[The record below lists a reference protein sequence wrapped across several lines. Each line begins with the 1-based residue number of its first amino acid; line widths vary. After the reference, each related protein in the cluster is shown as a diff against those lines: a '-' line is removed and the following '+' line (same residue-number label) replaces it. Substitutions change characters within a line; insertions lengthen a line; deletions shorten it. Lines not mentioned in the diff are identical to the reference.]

1 MGNQR
6 KTSEEIDVLLDEKVK
21 NENHLVLYNDEV
33 NTFDFVIDSLID
45 ICKHDRLQA
54 EQCTYLV
61 HYKGK
66 CSVKNGS
73 EKKLKPLCEAFH
85 DRGLTASIE

>member
-1 MGNQR
+1 MDNQR
-6 KTSEEIDVLLDEKVK
+6 KTSVEESVLLEEEVK
-21 NENHLVLYNDEV
+21 NENHLVLFNDEV

-45 ICKHDRLQA
+45 VCNHDRLQA
-54 EQCTYLV
+54 EQCTFLV

-66 CSVKNGS
+66 CSVKDGS
-73 EKKLKPLCEAFH
+73 FPKLKPLCEALL

>member
-1 MGNQR
+1 MTDKN
-6 KTSEEIDVLLDEKVK
+6 KTHEEIDVLLDEEVKV
-21 NENHLVLYNDEV
+21 ENHLVLFNDEV

-45 ICKHDRLQA
+45 VCNHNRLQA
-54 EQCTYLV
+54 EQCTFLV

-66 CSVKNGS
+66 CSIKDGTFP
-73 EKKLKPLCEAFH
+73 KLKPLCEALL

>member
-6 KTSEEIDVLLDEKVK
+6 KTSEEIDVLFEEQIK
-21 NENHLVLYNDEV
+21 NENHLVLFNDEV

-45 ICKHDRLQA
+45 ICNHDRLQA
-54 EQCTYLV
+54 EQCTFLV

-66 CSVKNGS
+66 CSVKNGAFP
-73 EKKLKPLCEAFH
+73 KLKPLCEALL